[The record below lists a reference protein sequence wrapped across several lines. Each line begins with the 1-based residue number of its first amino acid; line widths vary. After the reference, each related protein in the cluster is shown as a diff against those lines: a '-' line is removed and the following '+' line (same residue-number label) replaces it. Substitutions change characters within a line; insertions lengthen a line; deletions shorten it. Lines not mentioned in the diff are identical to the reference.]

1 MMTDWQPIETAPKD
15 KAIMLCV
22 AGWQPCS
29 GRWWPVDGCWVS
41 FDWDGHFD
49 SDKEMT
55 DYVNGTTY
63 EPTHWMPLP
72 PTAQWPQEISDV

>member
-1 MMTDWQPIETAPKD
+1 MTDWQPIETAPKD

-29 GRWWPVDGCWVS
+29 GRWWPFDSCWAS
-41 FDWDGHFD
+41 FDWEGHFE
-49 SDKEMT
+49 SDQEMS
-55 DYVNGTTY
+55 DYVARSSY

-72 PTAQWPQEISDV
+72 PSPQESAND